1 MHHPIE
7 SWLFDTDAVRVCPEG
22 APFWYTSGKLGPFYI
37 NTHFLYGG
45 EAAANA
51 LLVHIEAQAAQRP
64 LELPRV
70 IGDLTD
76 AQAQS
81 DERYGLLM
89 EELTALARD
98 LPFDFIS
105 GGERRDFFFSL
116 GVARALGKPHLTI
129 FKDLSCVYTD
139 ASGVTV
145 PAAAADLQGQRALHI
160 ADLVTEA
167 SSYTRAWIPAV
178 AAQGARIAASIAVID
193 RDQGGRE
200 TLAKAGIPL
209 HTLVKIDASLFD
221 HAVATGKLAPAQRDM
236 AQSFLQDP
244 NGFMRAFLR
253 AHPQYLAQQI
263 ALGGKAKERAERC
276 IAQGFDTL

>member
-45 EAAANA
+45 EEAANA
-51 LLVHIEAQAAQRP
+51 LLARIEEEAAQRP
-64 LELPRV
+64 LDLPRV
-70 IGDLTD
+70 IGRLTD
-76 AQAQS
+76 AQALA

-89 EELTALARD
+89 GQLTELARG
-98 LPFDFIS
+98 LSFDFVS

-129 FKDLSCVYTD
+129 FKDLTCVYTD
-139 ASGVTV
+139 ASGATV
-145 PAAAADLQGQRALHI
+145 PAAAADLHGQRALHI

-178 AAQGARIAASIAVID
+178 EAQGARIVESIAVID

-209 HTLVKIDASLFD
+209 HTLVKIDATLFD
-221 HAVATGKLAPAQRDM
+221 RAVATGKLAPAQRDM
-236 AQSFLQDP
+236 AQSFLLDP
-244 NGFMRAFLR
+244 SGFMREFFQ
-253 AHPQYLAQQI
+253 AHPMYLAQQI
-263 ALGGKAKERAERC
+263 ALGGKARERAERC
-276 IAQGFDTL
+276 IAQGFDKL